1 MLEAASN
8 LTLQTCPI
16 GQSSC
21 VVRMSMCPED
31 CRRLREL
38 GIGPGVTLVVAQGTA
53 FGGRLVQV
61 GADRFALDAA
71 TAAGI
76 EVECVG

>member
-1 MLEAASN
+1 
-8 LTLQTCPI
+8 
-16 GQSSC
+16 
-21 VVRMSMCPED
+21 MCPED

>member
-1 MLEAASN
+1 
-8 LTLQTCPI
+8 
-16 GQSSC
+16 
-21 VVRMSMCPED
+21 MSMCPED

-38 GIGPGVTLVVAQGTA
+38 GIGLGATLVVAQRTA

-76 EVECVG
+76 EVECVA